1 MGSGGSHLLTSTVIH
16 GGLLLASG
24 WGPKCCGKTAKACLA
39 LRLLRS
45 AALPHRLQCCCQSW
59 SALSVVSVL
68 LWLMVKGLGA
78 WVVLSLILLV
88 RGKDTARS
96 GWILQVAIGSVAGV
110 SNSFGFMTMG
120 PSLRTEGG
128 LK

>member
-1 MGSGGSHLLTSTVIH
+1 M
-16 GGLLLASG
+16 
-24 WGPKCCGKTAKACLA
+24 
-39 LRLLRS
+39 
-45 AALPHRLQCCCQSW
+45 
-59 SALSVVSVL
+59 

-88 RGKDTARS
+88 RGKDMARS

>member
-1 MGSGGSHLLTSTVIH
+1 MLLPVVVCTV
-16 GGLLLASG
+16 GCVCVALADG
-24 WGPKCCGKTAKACLA
+24 EG
-39 LRLLRS
+39 
-45 AALPHRLQCCCQSW
+45 H
-59 SALSVVSVL
+59 
-68 LWLMVKGLGA
+68 GA

-88 RGKDTARS
+88 RGKDMARS